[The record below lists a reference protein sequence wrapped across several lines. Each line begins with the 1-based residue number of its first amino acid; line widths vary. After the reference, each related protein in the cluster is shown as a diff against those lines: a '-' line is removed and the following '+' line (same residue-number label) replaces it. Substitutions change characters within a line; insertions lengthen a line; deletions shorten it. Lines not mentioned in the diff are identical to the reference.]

1 MLPSPELSSKC
12 RICLQTIKGHI
23 DRNAVLFLTRSSSS
37 LSSATSSSSTSTRS
51 WRRTSTSTSVP
62 LWRTRESERCSS
74 SSSSSSSTLDDARLL
89 RLLRKLTRVLN
100 YYVGHAEEPALTE
113 RLYAALKALK
123 YLFRFIVQSRVL
135 YLRYCCCTHTPECRS
150 YGLKMSARDAALAL
164 IHRFYGNSE
173 DGDAFFNSIRTL
185 FLSFN
190 TLMDRPL
197 DEGVKIKVRRTK
209 LLRSFTK

>member
-1 MLPSPELSSKC
+1 
-12 RICLQTIKGHI
+12 
-23 DRNAVLFLTRSSSS
+23 
-37 LSSATSSSSTSTRS
+37 
-51 WRRTSTSTSVP
+51 
-62 LWRTRESERCSS
+62 
-74 SSSSSSSTLDDARLL
+74 
-89 RLLRKLTRVLN
+89 
-100 YYVGHAEEPALTE
+100 
-113 RLYAALKALK
+113 
-123 YLFRFIVQSRVL
+123 
-135 YLRYCCCTHTPECRS
+135 
-150 YGLKMSARDAALAL
+150 MSARDAALAL